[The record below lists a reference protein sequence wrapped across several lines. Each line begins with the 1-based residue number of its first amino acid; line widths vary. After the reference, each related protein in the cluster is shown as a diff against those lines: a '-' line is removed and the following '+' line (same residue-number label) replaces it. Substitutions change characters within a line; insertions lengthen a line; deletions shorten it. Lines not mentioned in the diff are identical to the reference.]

1 MVFHWFQKAYWK
13 SNEIFLMHKNHLK
26 YLFISTY
33 HTSTE
38 RNSMDKSNFWPWDR
52 NFEISKFA
60 WTCSL
65 TIFYCYRIIVRDMF
79 ISRVIA
85 LCHGTYQTIIWLFRV
100 CECACV
106 IHFATPLIISYAQ
119 RHTTRIWS
127 SQFKWKMENWSE
139 KANSRTRF
147 HSECGRVWHSF
158 WCSFFMWRCNTGCIS
173 LEKNCPIGFSIR
185 F

>member
-1 MVFHWFQKAYWK
+1 MWNIFCFLRCQFMLCIFGFNHLIFLYFQLILHFTHLCYMTARTSTWNHITKVKNQIDWFQKT
-13 SNEIFLMHKNHLK
+13 EIFLMHKNHLK

-65 TIFYCYRIIVRDMF
+65 TIFYCYRIIVRGMF

-100 CECACV
+100 CECACGV
-106 IHFATPLIISYAQ
+106 RVSYIL
-119 RHTTRIWS
+119 RHPW
-127 SQFKWKMENWSE
+127 
-139 KANSRTRF
+139 
-147 HSECGRVWHSF
+147 
-158 WCSFFMWRCNTGCIS
+158 
-173 LEKNCPIGFSIR
+173 
-185 F
+185 